1 MVSTR
6 GMDYS
11 KRQPPAPQQPAQQK
25 PAQGGKTK
33 RGAKTAKHTIEED
46 EDDIDE
52 EEDAID
58 EEELDDLAASNPK
71 RGKKRPTTDPNEGTS
86 RKVIKTGAAGPSN
99 RSATRSGPRTA
110 GAASVERSPVPKK
123 GKGKKGKGKGN
134 EKKEAADANVS
145 AVSCCE
151 HASRLVEGNPCADV
165 TRIGSNQQTVHKT
178 ILKDRNPRKSF

>member
-110 GAASVERSPVPKK
+110 GAASV
-123 GKGKKGKGKGN
+123 
-134 EKKEAADANVS
+134 
-145 AVSCCE
+145 
-151 HASRLVEGNPCADV
+151 
-165 TRIGSNQQTVHKT
+165 
-178 ILKDRNPRKSF
+178 